1 MSGRRPTL
9 EGSAW
14 ARAAARLLLL
24 GLTLALLAGCAGFGA
39 RPTAPAAPA
48 GPEAHARHAEA
59 VRALE
64 RFRLAGR
71 IGVQREDKGFSA
83 DLDWRELPP
92 GYALRL
98 AAPLSGGTYQLAD
111 EGAGVV
117 LAAPKG
123 KNYRAADAEALM
135 REHLGWSLPLDGARY
150 WVRGVPDPARPVSGE
165 RLDEAGRWTDFAQ
178 DGWRVSVLEY
188 APAAGLDLPKR
199 LFLSRDKLSVR
210 MAIKTWERR

>member
-1 MSGRRPTL
+1 MARVRGLAPT
-9 EGSAW
+9 
-14 ARAAARLLLL
+14 RVLL
-24 GLTLALLAGCAGFGA
+24 GLAVALLAGCAGFGA

-98 AAPLSGGTYQLAD
+98 SAPLSGGTYALSD

-123 KNYRAADAEALM
+123 KTYRAADAQALM

-165 RLDEAGRWTDFAQ
+165 HLDEAGRWTDFAQ

-188 APAAGLDLPKR
+188 APAAGLDLPRR
-199 LFLSRDKLSVR
+199 LFLVRDKLSVR

>member
-1 MSGRRPTL
+1 MSGRRPLL
-9 EGSAW
+9 E
-14 ARAAARLLLL
+14 ARERAGAATRLLLL
-24 GLTLALLAGCAGFGA
+24 GLTLVLLAGCAGFGA
-39 RPTAPAAPA
+39 KPSQPVAPA
-48 GPEAHARHAEA
+48 GSDAHAQHAEA
-59 VRALE
+59 VRALQ

-98 AAPLSGGTYQLAD
+98 SAPLSGGTYQLAD

-123 KNYRAADAEALM
+123 KTYRAADAQALM

-165 RLDEAGRWTDFAQ
+165 HLDDAGRWTDFAQ

-188 APAAGLDLPKR
+188 APAAGLSLPKR
-199 LFLSRDKLSVR
+199 LFLARDKLSVR